1 MRAFLARTVL
11 AGVALLAVEARGA
24 LTLTKTPSPASI
36 SAGDVASFDYV
47 VQNGSSTSLSVG
59 LVDTLPAGVTW
70 SENSASCT
78 MSSGRDLSCSFGT
91 LTSGAKRTVTVT
103 GTTDFADC
111 GTLSSTAT
119 AGGSTGGD
127 QATAGVVVRCPDVK
141 GVAVPDSIAWKE
153 PFSFTFAVRN
163 DGAGIAR
170 SVQFTHAYVIGGL
183 MWSLEPPDPLCTI
196 GANSVTC
203 AVGDL
208 GPGAG
213 HTSRIV
219 STSTT
224 DSFCGIFEADMT
236 ITVANE
242 PSPTCCPFN
251 FVNAKLRKP
260 GDATGNCVLDV
271 ADAFHLI
278 NYLFAGGPAPL
289 P

>member
-1 MRAFLARTVL
+1 MRAFLARAVL
-11 AGVALLAVEARGA
+11 AGAALFAVEARGT
-24 LTLTKTPSPASI
+24 LTLTKIPNPPSV
-36 SAGDVASFDYV
+36 SAGDVASFVYV
-47 VQNGSSTSLSVG
+47 VQNGSSTSLSVS

-78 MSSGRDLSCSFGT
+78 MGSGRNLSCSFGT
-91 LTSGAKRTVTVT
+91 LGAGATRTVTVT

-119 AGGSTGGD
+119 AAGTTGGD
-127 QATAGVVVRCPDVK
+127 QATAGVGVLCPDVK
-141 GVAVPDSIAWKE
+141 GVVVPDSIAWKE
-153 PFSFTFAVRN
+153 PFAFTFALRN

-170 SVQFTHAYVIGGL
+170 SVQFTHAYVIAGL
-183 MWSLEPPDPLCTI
+183 TWSLEPPDPLCTI

-213 HTSRIV
+213 HTSRLV

-242 PSPTCCPFN
+242 PSPTCCPF
-251 FVNAKLRKP
+251 FWVNPKLRKP

-271 ADAFHLI
+271 ADVFYLI
-278 NYLFAGGPAPL
+278 NYLFAGGPAPQ